1 MRAVASTIVLLT
13 LCGFAYAEESKPLAT
28 QAGEATAP
36 IAEAIGSG
44 FSRIVTEFMAGTDG
58 MVGDAAR
65 KNLKMQDKRDRE
77 ANRGVRKTMKECIKP
92 ENVIDDDVK
101 ECIEG
106 TRKKNGKIT
115 NLKLPRKDFEH
126 SKTECS
132 SNIQISLY
140 TVQILS

>member
-13 LCGFAYAEESKPLAT
+13 LCGFTYAEEPKPLAT
-28 QAGEATAP
+28 QAGEATAA

-65 KNLKMQDKRDRE
+65 KNLKMQDKRDKE
-77 ANRGVRKTMKECIKP
+77 ANRGVRKSMKECIKP
-92 ENVIDDDVK
+92 DNVIDDDVK

-106 TRKKNGKIT
+106 LRHKNW
-115 NLKLPRKDFEH
+115 
-126 SKTECS
+126 
-132 SNIQISLY
+132 Q
-140 TVQILS
+140 